1 MPIQLIPI
9 RDLDKGGLASD
20 SNPFSLAP
28 VEVSDCKN
36 VRFDNRSV
44 SKISGEESIRT
55 LSNSDIV
62 SVSYWRQPTIERY
75 VYHTDDGN
83 TYLANATGTDS
94 SISGATLLGTSGTF
108 TGGFFNGGSTYLANR
123 GTTVPQYIN
132 ATGFGA
138 PATQQNLQDFPG
150 WAYDAAIFPSVRA
163 GVIRAYRNVIIAGNL
178 TYTRTNNQVI
188 YAPGTIRVSNLA
200 ARGEMPTWDPQLA
213 AATTADEFD
222 LATND
227 EILEILPFQDRV
239 LVYCDNSIHSLRLTG
254 NTTIPVSV
262 TPELSS
268 KGILSTNCAVE
279 FYGRHFV
286 VGQDD
291 IYIYGGGATVNSISD
306 ERVRDYF
313 YSNLNVSARDATFC
327 VHNEEQD
334 EIWVCY
340 PSGSNTS
347 ANEALI
353 YNYRHNVWTRRDLPN
368 AVSGVRGAFPDDFTT
383 PTSWERNNL
392 GVVLGTS
399 TSLIATD
406 RGTSFDGSAIDAY
419 VERKGFD
426 INPGDDRQQLNLRSV
441 YLTAAGEGNLDVSIR
456 ASNAAG
462 NQVDLQDTS
471 NRNLKVRSYDLD
483 GDDADYKVD
492 INSDGRYFNYRIGSN
507 DTTSDWSLIEIQL
520 GVDVTNT
527 R

>member
-1 MPIQLIPI
+1 MPLQLLPI
-9 RDLDKGGLASD
+9 RGFDTGGLVSD
-20 SNPFSLAP
+20 SNPFSLSS
-28 VEVSDCKN
+28 VELSDCKN

-44 SKISGEESIRT
+44 SKIAGERSIRT
-55 LSNSDIV
+55 LSNS
-62 SVSYWRQPTIERY
+62 SVASINYWRQPTLERY

-83 TYLANATGTDS
+83 SYLANATGTDV
-94 SISGATLLGTSGTF
+94 SISGGTLLGTSGVF

-123 GTTVPQYIN
+123 GSTVPQYIN
-132 ATGFGA
+132 ATGFGD
-138 PATQQNLQDFPG
+138 PNSQQALQDFPA
-150 WAYDAAIFPSVRA
+150 WDYDSAIFTSVRA
-163 GVIRAYRNVIIAGNL
+163 SVIRPYRNVIIAGNL

-200 ARGEMPTWDPQLA
+200 ARGEMPTWDPQIA

-227 EILEILPFQDRV
+227 QILEILPFQDRV

-279 FYGRHFV
+279 YYGRHFV

-291 IYIYGGGATVNSISD
+291 IYLYGGGAQVSSVSD

-313 YSNLNVSARDATFC
+313 YSNLNNAAKDATFC

-340 PSGSNTS
+340 PKGSSTT
-347 ANEALI
+347 ANEAVI
-353 YNYRHNVWTRRDLPN
+353 YNYRHDVWTRRDLPN
-368 AVSGVRGAFPDDFTT
+368 IVAGVRGALPDDFLNPTT
-383 PTSWERNNL
+383 WQRNDL
-392 GVVLGTS
+392 GVIVGTS
-399 TSLIATD
+399 TSLIAVD
-406 RGTSFDGSAIDAY
+406 QGSSFNGSAIDAY

-426 INPGDDRQQLNLRSV
+426 INPDNDLQQLNLRSV
-441 YLTAAGEGNLDVSIR
+441 YMTASGEGDLVVNIR
-456 ASNAAG
+456 SSNAAG
-462 NQVDLQDTS
+462 NMVDLEDT
-471 NRNLKVRSYDLD
+471 RDRFIKTRSYDLR

-507 DTTSDWSLIEIQL
+507 DATSQWTLVELQL
-520 GVDVTNT
+520 GVEATNT